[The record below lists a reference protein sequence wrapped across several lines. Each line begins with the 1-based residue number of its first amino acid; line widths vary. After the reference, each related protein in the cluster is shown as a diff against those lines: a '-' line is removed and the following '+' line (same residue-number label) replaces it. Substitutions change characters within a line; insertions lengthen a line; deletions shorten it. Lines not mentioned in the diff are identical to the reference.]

1 MMIWLDFLQ
10 VEPDH
15 QNQHVEAKEH
25 RKKSSHLEM
34 RLFFVLI
41 WLLLLLALPITQK
54 DMLKSSVFLSRA
66 PLRKVSKLGSHSQSN
81 CLILLRAKFSVCQ
94 QRSSMGMLVFVR
106 LTSCYAGACLGHVT
120 QHDRQRVA

>member
-15 QNQHVEAKEH
+15 QNPN
-25 RKKSSHLEM
+25 S
-34 RLFFVLI
+34 
-41 WLLLLLALPITQK
+41 T
-54 DMLKSSVFLSRA
+54 LKRRNTEKVVPPRNAHFLCVYLSSVFQSRA

-81 CLILLRAKFSVCQ
+81 CLILLRAKFSICQ

-106 LTSCYAGACLGHVT
+106 LTSCYAGVCLGHVT